1 MYKDITISICIMNIV
16 EEIKINRIL
25 RDMAR
30 EKIEKELQ
38 NINTDDLIEE
48 LQNRLKTSIYAFCE
62 LCNIEGEDFC
72 HFLLIEHSEIDSES
86 GTLFCKKHTI
96 KK

>member
-1 MYKDITISICIMNIV
+1 MNNL

-25 RDMAR
+25 REMAR

-38 NINTDDLIEE
+38 NINTDDLIEVLE
-48 LQNRLKTSIYAFCE
+48 NRIKTSLYVFCE
-62 LCNIEGEDFC
+62 LCNIEGEEFC
-72 HFLLIEHSEIDSES
+72 HFLLIGHSEMDAES